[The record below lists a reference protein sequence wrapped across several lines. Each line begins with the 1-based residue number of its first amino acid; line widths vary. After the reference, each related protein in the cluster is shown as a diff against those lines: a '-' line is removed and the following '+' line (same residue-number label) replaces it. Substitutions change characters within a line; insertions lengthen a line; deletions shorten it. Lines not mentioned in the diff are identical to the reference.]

1 MIYQGIFEDDNGN
14 NHLLRIGTTGEVQ
27 TLKFGGSPFVT
38 TMDESDSNIYMPVKC
53 QAGTIG
59 LVAVDT
65 EYMFGLYTGDAHG
78 MPVTLYGGSVV
89 NPATIEWVGY
99 ITPSL
104 YDIGYTKYL
113 EELDV
118 DCVDGLATLEQYKYK
133 PIGNNAGIVTLID
146 LVRHCIAK
154 CGCYTMMVMSTNTRL
169 SDTDTRDLWQSCSI
183 SERNFMAQ
191 DSAATDGEDDK
202 TYKEVLEAVCQW
214 MGVTAIAK
222 GDTVYF
228 VDYDALPDA
237 TANTCIIVSVAN
249 GTVTTGSMAAQA
261 YTIDGGSY
269 AESGAKLSLD
279 NVYTKV
285 TVTCD
290 LNEYDDVLGDLFDGV
305 ENITADDSYFKTS
318 SSLRV
323 PGEYGTNTGEFDQTL
338 VSGDDN
344 MLIAPQDTTGGRD
357 MVAVKYYKSPKITL
371 HHYNGTSS
379 TTDGINGT
387 NYTLT
392 QSVNGGWL
400 CRASVNRLEK
410 TINNQIGSY
419 TLPITNSLDLLMIV
433 NDIRSITFEDYIFLI
448 NHTVNHIPN
457 TSAVNFPF
465 FETNSNLPAT
475 ALFGG
480 NNAYLIISGTI
491 LWHDE
496 NSYMYP
502 VPDGEID
509 VDNGAKECPG
519 RDAYL
524 LCKLQWGSRWWN
536 GNKWLTTETTFKLPY
551 QLETQRYDAVMY
563 KNNEVLDMTSWRIG
577 ADESGY
583 MVKMPRIGSVIEQTV
598 QYGGI
603 LAGLPKL
610 TIYKPMDMGDRHL
623 TNFMAI
629 KNLKITPVIANP
641 TGEDQDTE
649 TVYTNIIDTRNA
661 TEMDEVTMTVCT
673 WDNKKPNFSAV
684 AYTDGEAMRFVDTTY
699 NTALSADEVG
709 STRHDGTISDG
720 NMRQEEHLVYRLTN
734 QYSEP
739 AKVLNVCLHDA
750 VSPAQMVT
758 ESNLATSFII
768 DKVDVDYRQQKYTY
782 KLIEKK

>member
-1 MIYQGIFEDDNGN
+1 MIYQGIFEDVNGN

-38 TMDESDSNIYMPVKC
+38 TMDESDSSIYIPVKC

-78 MPVTLYGGSVV
+78 MPVTLYRGEVV

-183 SERNFMAQ
+183 SERNFMSQ

-305 ENITADDSYFKTS
+305 ENITADDPDLKNGPLPTS
-318 SSLRV
+318 LLPRGGGYLQ
-323 PGEYGTNTGEFDQTL
+323 PGTG
-338 VSGDDN
+338 DN
-344 MLIAPQDTTGGRD
+344 MLYACLKAAD
-357 MVAVKYYKSPKITL
+357 MWSAVWLKYYKSPFITL
-371 HHYNGTSS
+371 HHYTTASGNPSTSAYDNS
-379 TTDGINGT
+379 V
-387 NYTLT
+387 NYTNT
-392 QSVNGGWL
+392 KSIDGAFMV
-400 CRASVNRLEK
+400 RAAVQELSMTDPWSFDE
-410 TINNQIGSY
+410 Y
-419 TLPITNSLDLLMIV
+419 TLVDIHTYDGLMMA
-433 NDIRSITFEDYIFLI
+433 NDIHSVSFDDYFFLI
-448 NHTVNHIPN
+448 NHSTNHIAN
-457 TSAVNFPF
+457 SAQANKPF
-465 FETNSNLPAT
+465 FATGDNLPAT

-480 NNAYLIISGTI
+480 INARLVISGEVMYHI
-491 LWHDE
+491 WDDH
-496 NSYMYP
+496 MYP
-502 VPDGEID
+502 LPKDDKNGPDPDDGS
-509 VDNGAKECPG
+509 KTCPAG
-519 RDAYL
+519 DGYL
-524 LCKLQWGSRWWN
+524 LCQLKWGNLYWTGRAWRSSAS
-536 GNKWLTTETTFKLPY
+536 TFRLPF
-551 QLETQRYDAVMY
+551 LLKSDRYDAVIFTSHSI
-563 KNNEVLDMTSWRIG
+563 NNSVSWKLG
-577 ADESGY
+577 TDADGY
-583 MVKMPRIGSVIEQTV
+583 AIPMPHDS
-598 QYGGI
+598 I
-603 LAGLPKL
+603 LFGLPKL
-610 TIYKPMDMGDRHL
+610 TIYKPTDMGSYNYPR
-623 TNFMAI
+623 FMAL
-629 KNLKITPVIANP
+629 KNLRLTPVVANP
-641 TGEDQDTE
+641 TFSEDMDDD

-684 AYTDGEAMRFVDTTY
+684 AYTDAQDSAQMHFVDTTY

-750 VSPAQMVT
+750 VSPAQMVS
-758 ESNLATSFII
+758 ESNLATSFIV
-768 DKVDVDYRQQKYTY
+768 DKVDVDYKQQKYTY